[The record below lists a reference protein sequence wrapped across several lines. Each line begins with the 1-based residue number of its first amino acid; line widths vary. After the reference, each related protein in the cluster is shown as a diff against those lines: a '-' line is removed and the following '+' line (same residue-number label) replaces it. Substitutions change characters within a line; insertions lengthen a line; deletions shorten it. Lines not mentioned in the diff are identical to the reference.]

1 MMPQD
6 QFNSAMMALKRVERI
21 GNSRL
26 FKLTSK
32 VVNMIEEGSLD
43 AESLSIVAN
52 EDSVVPRCG
61 PDDISRWMDEADSN
75 IGKWA
80 KDGIRLASPNSRDY
94 PDSLKAINQAP
105 FFLYYKGDISPLAR
119 QNAAIVG
126 TRNPSDEGR
135 RQARNI
141 GRKLAGIGIG
151 VVSGLALG
159 CDTAGH
165 EGALDGGGYTCAVL
179 AHGLDMVSPAS
190 NRDLASRILDSGG
203 SLVSEH
209 PPGTKPLGR
218 YFAMRNRIQSGLS
231 NHVIV
236 IETSMTGG
244 TMHTA
249 RFASEQGKSI
259 GVLEFHEGMS
269 DPDFS
274 MAIETIET
282 QLSGEKLSNLSQIE
296 RFVTS
301 APEEE

>member
-1 MMPQD
+1 MNQNK
-6 QFNSAMMALKRVERI
+6 FNSAMMALKRVERI
-21 GNSRL
+21 GNARL
-26 FKLTSK
+26 FNLSSK
-32 VVNMIEEGSLD
+32 VVNIMEEGSID
-43 AESLSIVAN
+43 PESLSVLAN
-52 EDSVVPRCG
+52 EDSIVPRCS
-61 PDDISRWMDEADSN
+61 PDDISKWMEEAGSN
-75 IGKWA
+75 IEEWA
-80 KDGIRLASPNSRDY
+80 KDGIGLITPNSQDY

-105 FFLYYKGDISPLAR
+105 FFLYYKGEITPLGR
-119 QNAAIVG
+119 KNAAIVG
-126 TRNPSDEGR
+126 TRKPSDEGG

-141 GRKLAGIGIG
+141 GRKLASIGIG

-209 PPGTKPLGR
+209 APGTKPLGR

-269 DPDFS
+269 NPDFA
-274 MAIETIET
+274 MAIEAIEK
-282 QLSGEKLSNLSQIE
+282 QLSGEKLSSLSQIE